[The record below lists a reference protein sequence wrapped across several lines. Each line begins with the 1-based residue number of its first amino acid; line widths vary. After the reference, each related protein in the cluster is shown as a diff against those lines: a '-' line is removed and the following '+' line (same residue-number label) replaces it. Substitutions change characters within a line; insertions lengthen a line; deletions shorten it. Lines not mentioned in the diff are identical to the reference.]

1 MWDAVKN
8 IRLRWSKCGAE
19 DILFPKYLARYVR
32 ENGYAGICSYC
43 GVHTMVIDLTDF
55 IDYVGNRLVDY
66 LGPMDNEGLFL
77 DSSFMD
83 DDGIPGFI
91 KRGPYITPADAEY
104 YENIYQYMEDYKL
117 ITYNNKL
124 NEDIAN
130 CFMWIIGYEGI
141 S

>member
-1 MWDAVKN
+1 VIDVSALKGTDDIIGNKKYVGRCKEYQIEMEQVWSRGYIVPEHGIKKICVKHF
-8 IRLRWSKCGAE
+8 SHS
-19 DILFPKYLARYVR
+19 YLARYVQ

-43 GVHTMVIDLTDF
+43 GVHTMVIDF

-91 KRGPYITPADAEY
+91 KR
-104 YENIYQYMEDYKL
+104 
-117 ITYNNKL
+117 
-124 NEDIAN
+124 
-130 CFMWIIGYEGI
+130 I
-141 S
+141 STK